1 MAAPLDLGIARLR
14 FHRHEKTL
22 NAIWRAFNERPRQ
35 ALTAGEL
42 AEITDL
48 PIEDIHARLTQTP
61 EMFLRLPPK
70 PRTNTRYRLALRV
83 EHQTAD
89 AVAAYVRS
97 VARSELRIR
106 VAFVSAFVGMIV
118 MLFAARMLSR

>member
-14 FHRHEKTL
+14 FHGHEQTL
-22 NAIWRAFNERPRQ
+22 NAIWQAFNERPRQ

-42 AEITDL
+42 AEITGR

-83 EHQTAD
+83 EHQAAD
-89 AVAAYVRS
+89 AVATYVHS
-97 VARSELRIR
+97 VARSELRVRI
-106 VAFVSAFVGMIV
+106 AFVSAFVGMIV